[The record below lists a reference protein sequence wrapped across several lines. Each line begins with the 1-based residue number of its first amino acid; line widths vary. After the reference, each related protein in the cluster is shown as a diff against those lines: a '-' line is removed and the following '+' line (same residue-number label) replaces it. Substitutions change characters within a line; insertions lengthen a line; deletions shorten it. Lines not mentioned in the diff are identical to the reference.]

1 MMTSLSLLPIY
12 LTDFIGSL
20 LMIVLSLV
28 AYQRARHLTRREP
41 KNVLWAYLFWL
52 CITLVAFALSRSI
65 GHVLRFIL
73 IWSGHPELWNFLA
86 PFSGGLNS
94 LIFVAASVLT
104 FFYHTMRV
112 IIARIHEDA
121 EKILNVN
128 LNLQAAQEEL
138 HRLNRT
144 LEQQVEKRTTSL
156 RMSEQKF
163 RHLFEGSKDMIYF
176 CDANGHICD
185 INDSGVELLG
195 WRERGE
201 VIGHPLAHF
210 FVEQSKWATYFS
222 EITSQ
227 GHVKDYEIEFLRPD
241 GSHLYLMVTASAIY
255 NEKGEVQG
263 CEGIAKDLT
272 HFKEV
277 TNQLIIS
284 EKMASIGQLAA
295 GVAHEI
301 NTPLGIILGYSQL
314 LEEDLGDNP
323 EVLEMLQVMEKQTK
337 TCKRIV
343 SDLLKF
349 SRSSTEGVRTE
360 SDINQCIEGVLSIME
375 HTLKMDHITVQRFLS
390 QDLPQ
395 VIVDHE
401 KLRQVFVNL
410 INNANHAVANG
421 GTLGIWTRYHTVD
434 RKIEIIIADTG
445 PGIPKEIMGQIFDPF
460 FTTKDVDK
468 GTGMGLSVSFGIIK
482 NEGGELIAFS
492 PPTDPEILALGM
504 RTSFHVSLPVKPAS
518 VSILPDEGWM
528 LTD

>member
-1 MMTSLSLLPIY
+1 MMSSISLLPVY
-12 LTDFIGSL
+12 LMDFVGALSM
-20 LMIVLSLV
+20 MILSLV
-28 AYQRARHLTRREP
+28 AYHRARHLISREP

-73 IWSGHPELWNFLA
+73 ILSGYPEVWEFLA

-94 LIFVAASVLT
+94 LIFVAVAVLT
-104 FFYHTMRV
+104 FFYQTMRV
-112 IIARIHEDA
+112 IIARVHEDA
-121 EKILNVN
+121 ENIVNVN
-128 LNLQAAQEEL
+128 VNLQAAQEEL

-144 LEQQVEKRTTSL
+144 LEQQVESRTSSL

-176 CDANGHICD
+176 CDSKGHICD
-185 INDSGVELLG
+185 INDSGVKLLG
-195 WRERGE
+195 WKERTE

-210 FVEQSKWATYFS
+210 FVDQSKWATYFS
-222 EITSQ
+222 EIAAE
-227 GHVKDYEIEFLRPD
+227 GHVKDFEIEFLRPD
-241 GSHLYLMVTASAIY
+241 GSHLYLMLTASAIY
-255 NEKGEVQG
+255 NENGEVQG

-314 LEEDLGDNP
+314 LEEDLADNP
-323 EVLEMLQVMEKQTK
+323 EVLEMLKVMEKQTK

-343 SDLLKF
+343 ADLLKF
-349 SRSSTEGVRTE
+349 SRNSTEGVRKE
-360 SDINQCIEGVLSIME
+360 SDVNQCIEGVLSIME
-375 HTLKMDHITVQRFLS
+375 HNLNMDQIKVVRYLGEN
-390 QDLPQ
+390 LPQ
-395 VIVDHE
+395 IIVDRE

-410 INNANHAVANG
+410 INNANHAVVENG
-421 GTLGIWTRYHTVD
+421 TVGIWTRYQEADGKV
-434 RKIEIIIADTG
+434 EIIIADSG
-445 PGIPKEIMGQIFDPF
+445 PGIPKKIMGQIFDPF

-468 GTGMGLSVSFGIIK
+468 GTGMGLSVSFGIVK

-492 PPTDPEILALGM
+492 PPTDPNLIAKGM
-504 RTSFHVSLPVKPAS
+504 RTSFHIFLPVKP
-518 VSILPDEGWM
+518 LPR
-528 LTD
+528 